1 MGPRLILLGAL
12 LLAGCGRQEEGK
24 PAGSASET
32 GTPAAAASA
41 PAPEV
46 SPTSTVPEVVG
57 HFAPRDECGALPGW
71 KDFAGR
77 LRTAVTTRDGAALAA
92 LADPAIVLDFGGDSG
107 AGELKRRLAG
117 KDGPKLWGE
126 LDEILRLGCAQGVEG
141 GGNAVMPWFF
151 GQDLGE
157 ADPYQVLLVNGAK
170 VPLRAAPDPDAAVT
184 ALVSWQLV
192 DAADERG
199 GFRKV
204 SMAGRKE
211 QGYIASGAL
220 RSPLDYRLV
229 AQQVKGEW
237 RLMAFV
243 AGD

>member
-1 MGPRLILLGAL
+1 MGGRVILLTAL
-12 LLAGCGRQEEGK
+12 LLAGCGRQEATK
-24 PAGSASET
+24 ATAPASEAI
-32 GTPAAAASA
+32 TPVPSV

-46 SPTSTVPEVVG
+46 SATPSAPEVVG
-57 HFAPRDECGALPGW
+57 HFAPRDECTALPGW
-71 KDFAGR
+71 KDFSGR
-77 LRTAVTTRDGAALAA
+77 LRAAVAGRDGPALAA
-92 LADPAIVLDFGGDSG
+92 LADPAIVLDFGGGSG
-107 AGELKRRLAG
+107 PDELKRRLAG
-117 KDGPKLWGE
+117 KDGPELWGE
-126 LDEILRLGCAQGVEG
+126 LDAILRLGCAQGMEG
-141 GGNAVMPWFF
+141 GDAVLPWFF

-170 VPLRAAPDPDAAVT
+170 VPLRAAPDPKAAVT

-192 DAADERG
+192 DATDERG

-204 SMAGRKE
+204 SLPGGKG

>member
-1 MGPRLILLGAL
+1 MIMRRLALLISPGL
-12 LLAGCGRQEEGK
+12 LLAGCERQEDAK
-24 PAGSASET
+24 PSAPTSQT
-32 GTPAAAASA
+32 GTPAASA
-41 PAPEV
+41 PAPV
-46 SPTSTVPEVVG
+46 AALTPAVPEVVG
-57 HFAPRDECGALPGW
+57 HFAPRDECTALPGW
-71 KDFAGR
+71 KDFSGR
-77 LRTAVTTRDGAALAA
+77 LRAAVAGRDGPALAA
-92 LADPAIVLDFGGDSG
+92 LADPAIVLDFGGGSG
-107 AGELKRRLAG
+107 PDELKRRLAG
-117 KDGPKLWGE
+117 KEGTELWGE
-126 LDEILRLGCAQGVEG
+126 LDAILRLGCAQGMEG
-141 GGNAVMPWFF
+141 GDAVLPWFF

-157 ADPYQVLLVNGAK
+157 ADPYQVLLVNAAK
-170 VPLRAAPDPDAAVT
+170 VPLRAAPDPKAAVT

-204 SMAGRKE
+204 SLPGRKE
-211 QGYIASGAL
+211 RGDIASGAL